1 MNRLQRRIIFNT
13 GLVGVL
19 LTTVALVF
27 QSTGLLRQPEDWLY
41 DLRAQRFQFFTP
53 APTDRL
59 VHLDIDDR
67 ALEVIGTWPWPRA
80 WLGEIVD
87 ELRSA
92 GAAALA
98 LDILFAEK
106 QPPTVEVADGSFGTL
121 KVERTL
127 ENDRLFAESLARF
140 GNAIVPA

>member
-19 LTTVALVF
+19 LTAVALVF

-41 DLRAQRFQFFTP
+41 DLRAPRFQFFTP

-59 VHLDIDDR
+59 VPIDIADR
-67 ALEVIGTWPWPRA
+67 ALDVIGSWPWPRA
-80 WLGEIVD
+80 RLGGIVGA
-87 ELRSA
+87 LRSA

-98 LDILFAEK
+98 LDFLFAELELR
-106 QPPTVEVADGSFGTL
+106 TVVVADGSFGTL
-121 KVERTL
+121 KIERTL
-127 ENDRLFAESLARF
+127 ENDRLFAEYLGRF
-140 GNAIVPA
+140 